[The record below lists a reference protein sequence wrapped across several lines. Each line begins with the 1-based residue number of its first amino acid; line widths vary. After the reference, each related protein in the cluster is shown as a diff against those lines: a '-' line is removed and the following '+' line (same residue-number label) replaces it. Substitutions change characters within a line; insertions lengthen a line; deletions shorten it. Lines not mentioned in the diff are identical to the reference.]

1 MIMMKSFV
9 YYDERY
15 PTSFISDKVG
25 KQIVK
30 FLEEREFEVIDANSL
45 KKILTSY
52 SLNSSGEEAVIV
64 FTRDIVPDLIL
75 DNPTSPSVQSPLRK
89 YLDAG
94 HTIIWLG
101 DTPLLYVGYNN
112 GSKQDLPPNTYQKI
126 LGLNP
131 SPANV
136 NSKVRRT
143 FYGLLYDLPEWIG
156 TKPHSGVVTGLKFT
170 PLATSVYNNQE
181 VYHGFIISYI
191 RHVHLSG
198 FIRVYDFEMKKP
210 LDRNYM
216 EALYLLSIRSP
227 IGYLMN
233 EIRQLTERLETKFS
247 TIKSEVDC
255 LVKYFKKTNKRSE
268 SQE

>member
-1 MIMMKSFV
+1 MIKIKLFV
-9 YYDERY
+9 YYDEKY
-15 PTSFISDKVG
+15 PTSFIDDKVA
-25 KQIVK
+25 KQIVE

-52 SLNSSGEEAVIV
+52 SLN
-64 FTRDIVPDLIL
+64 TRDEEVVVIFARDVVPDLVL
-75 DNPTSPSVQSPLRK
+75 DDPTNPTVQSPLRK

-101 DTPLLYVGYNN
+101 DTPLLYVGYNG
-112 GSKQDLPPNTYQKI
+112 GSKQNLPPNTYQKI

-131 SPANV
+131 GPANV
-136 NSKVRRT
+136 NSRVRST
-143 FYGLLYDLPEWIG
+143 FYGLMYDLPEWIG

-181 VYHGFIISYI
+181 VYHGFIISYV
-191 RHVHLSG
+191 RHAYVSG
-198 FIRVYDFEMKKP
+198 FIRIYDFEMRQP

-233 EIRQLTERLETKFS
+233 EIRLLTERLETKFS

-268 SQE
+268 FKK